1 MGLVYFPKFTIKNQP
16 HVGKYAIHGWYG
28 FQCCT
33 GDVVFVP
40 LISAPKT
47 KKTRWETNIYVPWA
61 VIADGSISLTWQS
74 IYDSLTFLSISFP
87 YHFPSTPFRSIS
99 SRLSSKSPSNQI
111 STISSTTSPKKPTA
125 AGPLQKLLGSCR
137 GKKHVSFRNVV
148 PSSPRRLM
156 RMLRLAKLGA
166 IWERI
171 EARIGSIF
179 FVQCVALIRG
189 LLWMDFRD
197 RRQPEDIPREHQ
209 LVVEPP
215 STYKGWWYRIGK

>member
-16 HVGKYAIHGWYG
+16 HVGKYAIHGWFW

-111 STISSTTSPKKPTA
+111 STISSTTSPKKTNGCRAPPKIAWKLPRKKTCVVSERRAVLPAQVDANA
-125 AGPLQKLLGSCR
+125 ALSQVGRYLGTHRST
-137 GKKHVSFRNVV
+137 H
-148 PSSPRRLM
+148 RLHF
-156 RMLRLAKLGA
+156 LRAM
-166 IWERI
+166 
-171 EARIGSIF
+171 
-179 FVQCVALIRG
+179 RG
-189 LLWMDFRD
+189 LDTWIAVNGFPGQMAT
-197 RRQPEDIPREHQ
+197 RRHPARTP
-209 LVVEPP
+209 V
-215 STYKGWWYRIGK
+215 SS